1 MDSSFA
7 PPEDV
12 DMDSNEHKE
21 EAWWGRFDL
30 VGDPP
35 PLSSGGPSAST
46 RSEPGMVPCGTQ
58 NEGDHNETY
67 NSSHVYREQKYDRR
81 SHSNAVVHVH
91 VHQRAN
97 SPLSSPSHTHVTP
110 DRSQDSLYNPLP
122 TPPTSDSDL
131 SPRPGITGDEEQT
144 RTRSHIYELLL
155 LQCGLGFPLW
165 MPSPRCTPDGE
176 YELDIGDVGVF
187 PANKD
192 GIPEGVDPPCPLASR
207 WFTIKKGYHP
217 PETVLIRPARAIS
230 KQEAHAGAGFNV
242 FTFRLSA
249 EGGALLMLP
258 QGGTLKKLEKTASFK
273 ERLRFHWRQ
282 WYDFAQGQVDL
293 DDGQAL
299 YLVTGVERCATWAM
313 ASWDAV
319 PNVACDEL
327 ESLELTVDDTTG
339 ACSWAFPPVRCST
352 QSSDPPA
359 TANNPQSGPRETV
372 FVRGFRIDRF
382 DGSINQRP
390 PGFSSQPGKGK
401 DDNSDGHSNSR
412 GGSSR
417 DLSSFGDSSN
427 LTFPTRYSCS
437 GGGSSGASN
446 PQSDSPDP
454 LIDTTQIMELDLNR
468 SDNEGVSVTHPCEVI
483 NKFAFELMSH
493 MKPAL
498 DTGCVAFSHD
508 DDWISILQDSDKGIP
523 LETEIIRRICSQF
536 KFAIGGNTIFT
547 VSMTDLDKEL
557 LEKREAPSLQ
567 GLGDSI
573 PVLLEF
579 WAEDNVADDLSPGVL
594 LSRSSVDY
602 GTRDTGV
609 ELRSHK
615 QDDAI
620 HSRSP
625 NMSDTAT
632 EPTEEP
638 AWRRTLSAMGRRS
651 PQYFCNVPGCTS
663 QGFTQKHNLQYHLRS
678 HLGMRSFEC
687 SCSRTFHSRSDLNRH
702 ARRTGHNAQPSESST
717 GHPIHDSVTRMPV
730 ETRISTRHSTPGS
743 SFCSSD
749 AQAIRVKMPSS
760 AAATSLVSVS
770 QQPERNHTQL
780 RQSPIPYQR
789 GTLIQ
794 APGWSEHANT
804 YPSVDVEPLAPE
816 DQHSSPTY
824 PAESISVSP
833 HMAASFG
840 SAYNVGRHIVS
851 PGLSS

>member
-1 MDSSFA
+1 MWIWTRTNIKKRHGGVDSILLEILRRYH
-7 PPEDV
+7 P
-12 DMDSNEHKE
+12 
-21 EAWWGRFDL
+21 GDL
-30 VGDPP
+30 LPAQGLSQVWYRVVPRTRATTTRPTTVRTVYTYLDPLEVRP
-35 PLSSGGPSAST
+35 KVAQRAG
-46 RSEPGMVPCGTQ
+46 
-58 NEGDHNETY
+58 
-67 NSSHVYREQKYDRR
+67 
-81 SHSNAVVHVH
+81 VHVH

-110 DRSQDSLYNPLP
+110 DRSQNSLYNPLP

-144 RTRSHIYELLL
+144 RTRSHSYELLL

-176 YELDIGDVGVF
+176 YELDIGDVGVLSHGLPF
-187 PANKD
+187 NTLFNITQSPTSPANKD

-242 FTFRLSA
+242 FNFRLSA

-299 YLVTGVERCATWAM
+299 YLVTSVESNLR
-313 ASWDAV
+313 
-319 PNVACDEL
+319 L
-327 ESLELTVDDTTG
+327 QESLELTVDGTTG

-352 QSSDPPA
+352 QSSDPLA

-390 PGFSSQPGKGK
+390 PGFSLQPGKGK

-427 LTFPTRYSCS
+427 STFPTRYSCS

-454 LIDTTQIMELDLNR
+454 LIDTTQIMELDPNR

-536 KFAIGGNTIFT
+536 KFAIGGNTTFT
-547 VSMTDLDKEL
+547 VSMTNLDKEL
-557 LEKREAPSLQ
+557 LENARPLHFKASATQSQYSWSFGRKITWQTTFPLSFVVTSRTMPFTQDLQ
-567 GLGDSI
+567 ICLI
-573 PVLLEF
+573 RRRNL
-579 WAEDNVADDLSPGVL
+579 
-594 LSRSSVDY
+594 
-602 GTRDTGV
+602 
-609 ELRSHK
+609 LRSRLGAELYLQWGGAH
-615 QDDAI
+615 
-620 HSRSP
+620 H
-625 NMSDTAT
+625 NT
-632 EPTEEP
+632 
-638 AWRRTLSAMGRRS
+638 SAK
-651 PQYFCNVPGCTS
+651 Y
-663 QGFTQKHNLQYHLRS
+663 
-678 HLGMRSFEC
+678 
-687 SCSRTFHSRSDLNRH
+687 
-702 ARRTGHNAQPSESST
+702 
-717 GHPIHDSVTRMPV
+717 
-730 ETRISTRHSTPGS
+730 
-743 SFCSSD
+743 
-749 AQAIRVKMPSS
+749 QAAPRKV
-760 AAATSLVSVS
+760 SLKSIIF
-770 QQPERNHTQL
+770 NITYAHT
-780 RQSPIPYQR
+780 
-789 GTLIQ
+789 
-794 APGWSEHANT
+794 WE
-804 YPSVDVEPLAPE
+804 
-816 DQHSSPTY
+816 
-824 PAESISVSP
+824 
-833 HMAASFG
+833 
-840 SAYNVGRHIVS
+840 
-851 PGLSS
+851 